1 MKGKK
6 LIVFILSIILI
17 VFGIAG
23 CTISLVFMNKI
34 NLFTGKIKQIDNI
47 NSSVKGG
54 FESITAIAQNT
65 SVATENMAASIKS
78 ARESLL
84 AASKTADTSAE
95 AIYSIAELTDFDILG
110 VKPMA
115 DASEYFKIIGDNLK
129 TLSASILETAN
140 SLQINE
146 DDVLRIG
153 INFKEV
159 SIKLNAI
166 STEINQTVSIIS
178 ENSFI
183 KLVNILTTYIVV
195 LHLMFVIIGFSMI
208 LLIR

>member
-1 MKGKK
+1 
-6 LIVFILSIILI
+6 
-17 VFGIAG
+17 
-23 CTISLVFMNKI
+23 
-34 NLFTGKIKQIDNI
+34 
-47 NSSVKGG
+47 
-54 FESITAIAQNT
+54 
-65 SVATENMAASIKS
+65 MAASIKS

-110 VKPMA
+110 IKPMA
-115 DASEYFKIIGDNLK
+115 DASEYFNIIGDNLK

-153 INFKEV
+153 ANFKEV
-159 SIKLNAI
+159 SVKLNVI
-166 STEINQTVSIIS
+166 STEINQTVSIIF
-178 ENSFI
+178 ENNFI
-183 KLVNILTTYIVV
+183 KLVNILTTYIIV
-195 LHLMFVIIGFSMI
+195 LHFMFVIIGFSMI